1 MMNLMKMIGNCLNHY
16 LMKNS
21 RRMNENLKEEKKVRR
36 FVEEGFVVVPDR
48 CLDFF
53 ATTVSVVEVTIGAA
67 ESVSL
72 LCS

>member
-1 MMNLMKMIGNCLNHY
+1 
-16 LMKNS
+16 MKNLK
-21 RRMNENLKEEKKVRR
+21 RMNENLKEKIRQLIEES
-36 FVEEGFVVVPDR
+36 FVIVPDR

-53 ATTVSVVEVTIGAA
+53 AFTVSVVEVTIAGV